1 MDPVQKQLLLIEDD
15 TLIRELYKR
24 QLDKAGLSTDAFD
37 NGPDGIAAAQNKRYD
52 LVLLDIMLPQMNGLD
67 ILKALKKS
75 EKSAPIPV
83 IFLTNMGQESILQEG
98 KSLGAIGYLI
108 KASYT
113 PDQLIEEIRK
123 VLAKL

>member
-1 MDPVQKQLLLIEDD
+1 MDSEPKQLLLIEDD

-24 QLDKAGLSTDAFD
+24 QLDKAGLPTDAFD

-67 ILKALKKS
+67 ILRALKKS
-75 EKSAPIPV
+75 EKSASIPV

-98 KSLGAIGYLI
+98 ISLGAIGYLI

-113 PDQLIEEIRK
+113 PDQLIEEIK
-123 VLAKL
+123 NVLAKL